1 MAEGQWNVASTTP
14 VSTGSNLLEGSIVM
28 VKKQSSSRGHAS
40 KKRPK
45 RKRNPTFGTGSAEG
59 GWAVRRSKIS
69 TDYDLDVDSGH
80 QASIKKGF
88 GDFWGKLVREAA
100 ELDDEWDVLFLLI
113 RPDGASVYGFPG
125 KFVGRNDKR
134 PQDPPR
140 IEVGVTFKAWQGTYD
155 ELPDPEEDE
164 EVFQRAHECL
174 EKRYWKGLKTAAG
187 IKGVS
192 GHIRALFQKNPF
204 EIWACCYD
212 DYEEGAELK
221 LPQLGKVRRPAKT
234 SEQDA
239 IDAVCE
245 LRGYRGQT
253 VVTMKKGHAHEVNLS
268 VSKLKNADLALL
280 KTMPKLQRLS
290 LSLTSISDAGLVH
303 VAKLTTL
310 THLGLVETKVTDRGL
325 ERLTSLT
332 RLKRLD
338 LRRCKVTKQGVKKLQ
353 RALPRLE
360 KVTI

>member
-1 MAEGQWNVASTTP
+1 MA
-14 VSTGSNLLEGSIVM
+14 
-28 VKKQSSSRGHAS
+28 KKSR
-40 KKRPK
+40 KK
-45 RKRNPTFGTGSAEG
+45 KRNPTFGTGSAEG
-59 GWAVRRSKIS
+59 GWTVRRSKIS
-69 TDYDLDVDSGH
+69 TDYDLDVAGGGQS
-80 QASIKKGF
+80 SIKKGF
-88 GDFWGKLVREAA
+88 GDFWGKLVCEAA
-100 ELDDEWDVLFLLI
+100 AFEDEWDVLFLLI

-125 KFVGRNDKR
+125 KFVGRNDKQ

-164 EVFQRAHECL
+164 EVFQRAHERL

-192 GHIRALFQKNPF
+192 GQIRNLFQKNPF
-204 EIWACCYD
+204 EIWACCFD
-212 DYEEGAELK
+212 DYEEGFEFK

-234 SEQDA
+234 AEQDA
-239 IDAVCE
+239 IDVVSE

-253 VVTMKKGHAHEVNLS
+253 VVTMKKGHAHEVNLMTP
-268 VSKLKNADLALL
+268 KLKNADLALL
-280 KTMPKLQRLS
+280 KAMPKIQRLS
-290 LSLTSISDAGLVH
+290 LSLTPIGDAGLTH

-310 THLGLVETKVTDRGL
+310 THLNLVETKVTDRGL

-360 KVTI
+360 KVEI